1 MAKRTN
7 VDMFSYLT
15 DTLILIVISFL
26 PFKEA
31 AKTSLLSKRWRNL
44 WRGTKKIEFD
54 QSLFVKQESEESNQ
68 GSRKTQ
74 KRVFLDF
81 CKLWVGTYPQ
91 LSANEFRLA
100 LSDPQENDTDTQL
113 LIRFA
118 VDRGVKALDLDFS
131 RPTCD
136 ENQVELFELP
146 LFVYEHIGLE
156 SLALFSCNFRVSL
169 LNKFLALKSLSLGG
183 VKLTNSCVKD
193 LVSNCPL
200 LESLS
205 LKNCSDLGCI
215 NISST
220 RLRNLVIE
228 KCSDLEN
235 GIVVD
240 VPNLRVLKY
249 SGLLVHFEIEYMK
262 GLVEA
267 DFDFGFET
275 EFGEYGDLLYQLLG
289 DVWSA
294 RVLTVCSYMLQVI
307 PSAEEYPSLKPPF
320 EGVQHLTL
328 KAALDVHEFHGISF
342 FLNSCPH
349 LETLTIDLVPA
360 RIFQERGT
368 DLAIDEHEFMSSFEL
383 IIVYECVRK
392 SLKVVE
398 INGFKGQLNELV
410 VINYLLFHGL
420 VLDTLSIVL
429 SKEKDPDGA
438 DMESSYRKNAQ
449 DLLKFNRASASL
461 RILIN

>member
-31 AKTSLLSKRWRNL
+31 AKTSVLSKSWRNL

-54 QSLFVKQESEESNQ
+54 QSLFVKQESEESSQ
-68 GSRKTQ
+68 ESRNTQ

-81 CKLWVGTYPQ
+81 CKHWVGTYPQ

-100 LSDPQENDTDTQL
+100 LSNPQENDTDTQL

-136 ENQVELFELP
+136 ENQVGLFELP
-146 LFVYEHIGLE
+146 PFVYEHIGLE

-169 LNKFLALKSLSLGG
+169 LNKILALKSLSLGG

-215 NISST
+215 DISST

-228 KCSDLEN
+228 ECSDLQN
-235 GIVVD
+235 GIVVN
-240 VPNLRVLKY
+240 VPNLRVFKY
-249 SGLLVHFEIEYMK
+249 SGLLVHFAIEYMK

-267 DFDFGFET
+267 DFDFGSET
-275 EFGEYGDLLYQLLG
+275 EFGEYGDLLYLLLG

-294 RVLTVCSYMLQVI
+294 RVLTVCSYMLQVHFLDQVHFHKNSKYNGINLRFCLKKVIAI
-307 PSAEEYPSLKPPF
+307 P
-320 EGVQHLTL
+320 
-328 KAALDVHEFHGISF
+328 
-342 FLNSCPH
+342 
-349 LETLTIDLVPA
+349 
-360 RIFQERGT
+360 
-368 DLAIDEHEFMSSFEL
+368 
-383 IIVYECVRK
+383 
-392 SLKVVE
+392 
-398 INGFKGQLNELV
+398 
-410 VINYLLFHGL
+410 
-420 VLDTLSIVL
+420 VL
-429 SKEKDPDGA
+429 S
-438 DMESSYRKNAQ
+438 
-449 DLLKFNRASASL
+449 F
-461 RILIN
+461 